1 MGELASWAHNRTLAH
16 IRPSYSIVLSTWQLC
31 MLAEAALML
40 QLETPPAVGLSL
52 PQDLCVRA
60 QATFQQQQ
68 VYLGANSSE

>member
-1 MGELASWAHNRTLAH
+1 
-16 IRPSYSIVLSTWQLC
+16 

-40 QLETPPAVGLSL
+40 QLETPPAAGLSL

-68 VYLGANSSE
+68 VYLGAKSSE